1 MVHDIYMFFHFRERL
16 MLCLMKCLTNCYLR
30 GSFCSMMLDD
40 DAYFLPTD
48 DVLNCLE
55 EKTNLLDN
63 ELNDILCQGYW
74 WHRRKVGLP
83 VASEKG
89 CGRCRKEKI

>member
-1 MVHDIYMFFHFRERL
+1 

-63 ELNDILCQGYW
+63 ELNDILCLGY
-74 WHRRKVGLP
+74 
-83 VASEKG
+83 
-89 CGRCRKEKI
+89 

>member
-1 MVHDIYMFFHFRERL
+1 MMLHDTYTFFYFSERL
-16 MLCLMKCLTNCYLR
+16 MLCLMKCLTNCYLC

-40 DAYFLPTD
+40 DAYFLPID

-63 ELNDILCQGYW
+63 ELNDILCLGYW
-74 WHRRKVGLP
+74 WHRRKVAAAAG
-83 VASEKG
+83 K
-89 CGRCRKEKI
+89 KKI

>member
-1 MVHDIYMFFHFRERL
+1 

-63 ELNDILCQGYW
+63 ELNDILCLATGGIGERLRPLQ
-74 WHRRKVGLP
+74 
-83 VASEKG
+83 EI
-89 CGRCRKEKI
+89 KIYKKANLSK